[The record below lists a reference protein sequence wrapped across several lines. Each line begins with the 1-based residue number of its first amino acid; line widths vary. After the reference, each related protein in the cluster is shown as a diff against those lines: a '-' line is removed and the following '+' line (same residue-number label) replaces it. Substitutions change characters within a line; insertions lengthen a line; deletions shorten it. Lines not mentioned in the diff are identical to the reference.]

1 MQQKYVFLNKHIKRY
16 VTPLCPYPRLSNSSY
31 AWIIVVWSGL
41 LKREYKDNQTYLN
54 EKQNLFQ
61 NLTYMMIEKELN
73 HNDIDI
79 KHEEVMDYYKKCED
93 IDETIA
99 FFDEKYDQQ
108 LDKLGEKEEMFD
120 DDALVFY
127 IVKVIE
133 HFVDIHQIPDKNYIA
148 SDLLE
153 LIQKDHDYHDLLE
166 QTQSIMKRLIKM
178 KHEKNQDLQNTFS
191 PYGIDLEQFF
201 TRVFQEIDYIEHQVS
216 FLKKIYSLLKEL
228 QNEYA
233 LSLRYVEIRMDVL
246 STLTKYTQENL
257 DEEIKDTFIINKKNT
272 LRTNK
277 YIIISELEPKNITR
291 ISKRRFQTDKS
302 LYLDSLLY
310 SASLG
315 YSNNSYLIV
324 KRKIAGSV
332 FLLNVEMPSV
342 FGF

>member
-1 MQQKYVFLNKHIKRY
+1 MKTTIH
-16 VTPLCPYPRLSNSSY
+16 T
-31 AWIIVVWSGL
+31 
-41 LKREYKDNQTYLN
+41 LKKEYKDNQTYLI

-79 KHEEVMDYYKKCED
+79 KHVEVMDYYKKCED

-257 DEEIKDTFIINKKNT
+257 DEEIKDICKNYPQYRFMLYYKIMTT
-272 LRTNK
+272 LQQIGET
-277 YIIISELEPKNITR
+277 
-291 ISKRRFQTDKS
+291 
-302 LYLDSLLY
+302 SLLKKY
-310 SASLG
+310 YHEVNACIPM
-315 YSNNSYLIV
+315 NEEQ
-324 KRKIAGSV
+324 KD
-332 FLLNVEMPSV
+332 LLEVIQEI
-342 FGF
+342 FG

>member
-1 MQQKYVFLNKHIKRY
+1 
-16 VTPLCPYPRLSNSSY
+16 
-31 AWIIVVWSGL
+31 
-41 LKREYKDNQTYLN
+41 
-54 EKQNLFQ
+54 
-61 NLTYMMIEKELN
+61 MMIEKELN

-216 FLKKIYSLLKEL
+216 FLTKLYSLLKEL

-257 DEEIKDTFIINKKNT
+257 DEEIKDICKNYPQYRFMLYYKIMTTLQQIGETGLLKKYYHEVNACIPMNEEQKD
-272 LRTNK
+272 L
-277 YIIISELEPKNITR
+277 LEVIQE
-291 ISKRRFQTDKS
+291 I
-302 LYLDSLLY
+302 
-310 SASLG
+310 
-315 YSNNSYLIV
+315 
-324 KRKIAGSV
+324 
-332 FLLNVEMPSV
+332 
-342 FGF
+342 FG